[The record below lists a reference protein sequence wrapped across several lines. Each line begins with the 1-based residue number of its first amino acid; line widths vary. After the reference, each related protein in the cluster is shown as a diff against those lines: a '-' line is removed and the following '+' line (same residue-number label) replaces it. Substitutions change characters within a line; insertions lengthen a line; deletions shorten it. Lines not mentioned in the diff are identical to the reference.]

1 MQRARR
7 TRRHPPAAKAP
18 EIRGNA
24 AADRGDGR
32 CGVGRRSDLA
42 RARNRG
48 RGRPRRA
55 PPSPHREATAGPG
68 RRFVPKYKQIAAEAD
83 RRRKAGEGFD
93 RLAREMKVSRGTFL
107 RAYDFAN
114 RDEAAAAEAPAPV
127 SRGVR
132 SESQAQVRR
141 HGARHRECRQA
152 ARCCDRWACGR
163 RTCGGPRYHR
173 RLLRLTRQT
182 PISRHFPTP
191 KAKLMARVGEEFP
204 LECPGC
210 GGDIRLIAFRL
221 LSECETIPGALL
233 ATSGCC
239 GLPVREPGADPE
251 GPHASGRTARAS
263 ASLSCPWP
271 AHRLGRARP
280 GPLSTGRFFRR
291 HPSSCP
297 QSTSTA
303 SDGIPCHGADGPRAE
318 RFQGWSA
325 PTRKAGLERG

>member
-32 CGVGRRSDLA
+32 CGVGRRSDLS

-163 RTCGGPRYHR
+163 RTCGGPQD
-173 RLLRLTRQT
+173 TT
-182 PISRHFPTP
+182 
-191 KAKLMARVGEEFP
+191 
-204 LECPGC
+204 
-210 GGDIRLIAFRL
+210 GD
-221 LSECETIPGALL
+221 
-233 ATSGCC
+233 CC
-239 GLPVREPGADPE
+239 GLRDKPRSHDTSRRQRPNSWLGWARSFRSSARGA
-251 GPHASGRTARAS
+251 AAISG
-263 ASLSCPWP
+263 
-271 AHRLGRARP
+271 
-280 GPLSTGRFFRR
+280 
-291 HPSSCP
+291 
-297 QSTSTA
+297 
-303 SDGIPCHGADGPRAE
+303 
-318 RFQGWSA
+318 
-325 PTRKAGLERG
+325 